1 MSIVSTFLGLAVF
14 NVSVKQS
21 TMANPSIVDGGYPPL
36 APVQNGSAR
45 FVPKIRLSDEK
56 HARLPFPA
64 EKRFS
69 FLKITL

>member
-1 MSIVSTFLGLAVF
+1 
-14 NVSVKQS
+14 
-21 TMANPSIVDGGYPPL
+21 MASPSIVDGGYPPL

-69 FLKITL
+69 FFKIMLWYRLTEFNILTSQATKR